1 MHHHQVRGRRLRR
14 ALLVAGLTSLLLVAG
29 AYAVTLELGNL
40 VVSATAEFQPRKL
53 PAHGQAPAT
62 FGAVVRIKT
71 RDHTQPP
78 ALSVLTFAFDKH
90 GSIDTAG
97 VPTCSLAKLEDATPT
112 EARQR
117 CAGALVGKGTGRAEV
132 TLPGQK
138 PVTISSPISIFNAPP
153 QGGQPSLIAH
163 AYERIPKPQ
172 ALVVP
177 FTVRRIHGGRY
188 GYEAKLELP
197 PIAEG
202 FGAPLLAEATVGR
215 TYRRGGKAVG
225 YADAECSGGRLQVH
239 GTLTFADGDFAE
251 SILTSPCHTHD

>member
-1 MHHHQVRGRRLRR
+1 MKGRRLRWVL
-14 ALLVAGLTSLLLVAG
+14 ATAVAASLLLAAG
-29 AYAVTLELGNL
+29 AYAVTVELGNL

-53 PAHGQAPAT
+53 PAHGHAPAS

-78 ALSVLTFAFDKH
+78 PLSVLTFAFDKH
-90 GSIDTAG
+90 GSIDTRG
-97 VPTCSLAKLEDATPT
+97 VPTCTVAKLAEATPT

-138 PVTISSPISIFNAPP
+138 PVTITSPISIFNAPP
-153 QGGQPSLIAH
+153 VGGRPSLIAH

-172 ALVVP
+172 ALLVP
-177 FTVRRIHGGRY
+177 FTIKRIHGGRY
-188 GYEAKLELP
+188 GFEATLELP

-202 FGAPLLAEATVGR
+202 YGAPLLAEATVGR
-215 TYRRGGKAVG
+215 TYSRGGRQVG
-225 YADAECSGGRLQVH
+225 YANAECSGGRLQVH

-251 SILTSPCHTHD
+251 STLTSPCHTHD

>member
-1 MHHHQVRGRRLRR
+1 MRHRP
-14 ALLVAGLTSLLLVAG
+14 A
-29 AYAVTLELGNL
+29 
-40 VVSATAEFQPRKL
+40 SAPWCGVKN
-53 PAHGQAPAT
+53 
-62 FGAVVRIKT
+62 
-71 RDHTQPP
+71 RDGTQPP
-78 ALSVLTFAFDKH
+78 ALSVLTFLFDKH

-97 VPTCSLAKLEDATPT
+97 VPTCTLAQLEEATPT
-112 EARQR
+112 EARKR

-153 QGGQPSLIAH
+153 VGGQPSLIAH
-163 AYERIPKPQ
+163 AYERVPKPQ

-177 FTVRRIHGGRY
+177 FTIKRIHGGRY

-215 TYRRGGKAVG
+215 TYSHHGRKVG
-225 YADAECSGGRLQVH
+225 YANAECSGGRLQVH
-239 GTLTFADGDFAE
+239 GTLSFVSGDFAE
-251 SILTSPCHTHD
+251 SVLTSPCHTHD

>member
-1 MHHHQVRGRRLRR
+1 MRQWQLRWVLTA
-14 ALLVAGLTSLLLVAG
+14 ALAASLLLAAA
-29 AYAVTLELGNL
+29 AYAVKVELGNL

-53 PAHGQAPAT
+53 PVHGSAPAS

-78 ALSVLTFAFDKH
+78 PLSILTFAFDKH
-90 GSIDTAG
+90 GSIDTRG
-97 VPTCSLAKLEDATPT
+97 VPTCTIAKLEEATPT
-112 EARQR
+112 EARRR

-132 TLPGQK
+132 TLPG
-138 PVTISSPISIFNAPP
+138 TITSPISIFNAPP
-153 QGGQPSLIAH
+153 VGGRPSLIAH

-172 ALVVP
+172 ALLVP
-177 FTVRRIHGGRY
+177 FTIKRIHGGRY

-202 FGAPLLAEATVGR
+202 YGAPLLAEATVGR
-215 TYRRGGKAVG
+215 TYSRNGKKVG
-225 YADAECSGGRLQVH
+225 YANAECSGGRLQVH